1 MTFDEAK
8 IAIARVAGDHGDP
21 DSREVA
27 GEMLKAAIRDWNT
40 EHNWEF
46 KFREEPAYALDAL
59 STDIEIEGLK
69 KVHTIRS
76 LDPAKQK
83 LTFTRLRTLDWAV
96 GDQSPTGEP
105 THYAVIENSEQVV
118 IRVWPTP
125 DEDTTFYVRYYEQIN
140 EPSESDDV
148 IDVPTR
154 YLNGLL
160 ALAKFHYLTEKDTE
174 NARLQVFSDL
184 AQKLL
189 RKAIRDDKKQ
199 PDENE
204 QMISRWEASGGHP
217 DEFGI

>member
-1 MTFDEAK
+1 MTFAEAK
-8 IAIARVAGDHGDP
+8 ISIARVGGDHGDV
-21 DSREVA
+21 DAREIA
-27 GEMLKAAIRDWNT
+27 GDALKAAIRDWNT

-46 KFREEPAYALDAL
+46 KFAEEPSYVLVGLDK
-59 STDIEIEGLK
+59 DIEIVGLK
-69 KVHTIRS
+69 KVHTLRS
-76 LDPAKQK
+76 ISPSQTK

-96 GDQSPTGEP
+96 GDQTPTGEP
-105 THYAVIENSEQVV
+105 THFAIIENSEQNV

-125 DEDTTFYVRYYEQIN
+125 TNDTTFYVRYYEEIR
-140 EPSESDDV
+140 EPSEDEDV

-160 ALAKFHYLTEKDTE
+160 ALAKYHYLIGK
-174 NARLQVFSDL
+174 NSQSAPVFEAL
-184 AQKLL
+184 ANKLL

-217 DEFGI
+217 DEYGI